1 MGLDV
6 SGRLIVGMIVEES
19 DFWTK
24 AKEGK
29 LSCVRCLKPG
39 SGNFCSACGGKLS
52 TIHAR
57 EATPALVGLSRTGEA
72 AEGAWERLLYAP
84 DVGAGKI
91 GIHLAESVIDGGSD
105 RGHVLAFGFR
115 LADTGSH
122 RSPLRRDH
130 HSAVS
135 IESVCDAARSVR
147 TEADRV
153 GLGPGRPVEVFCSI
167 YASY

>member
-1 MGLDV
+1 MMARYGMGLDV

-29 LSCVRCLKPG
+29 LGCVRCLKPG
-39 SGNFCSACGGKLS
+39 SGNFCSACGVKLS
-52 TIHAR
+52 ILHAR
-57 EATPALVGLSRTGEA
+57 EATPALVGLSRAGEA
-72 AEGAWERLLYAP
+72 AEGAWERLLGPA
-84 DVGAGKI
+84 VGADKT
-91 GIHLAESVIDGGSD
+91 GIHFAESVIDGGSD
-105 RGHVLAFGFR
+105 HGHVLVFGFR

-135 IESVCDAARSVR
+135 I
-147 TEADRV
+147 
-153 GLGPGRPVEVFCSI
+153 
-167 YASY
+167 